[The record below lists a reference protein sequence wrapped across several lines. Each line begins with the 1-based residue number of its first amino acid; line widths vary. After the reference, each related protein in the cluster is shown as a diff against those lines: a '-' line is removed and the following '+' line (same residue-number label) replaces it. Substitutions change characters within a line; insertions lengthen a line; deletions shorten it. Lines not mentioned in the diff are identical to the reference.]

1 MIISDN
7 TPPSPAKS
15 NAALSNLQ
23 PSLESPPPAY
33 GPVVGPSEQQHR
45 QYQPYAGSPSS
56 ALSNVLRSPMDH
68 YTDVEANGSRRRESP
83 GKRFCKAFA
92 VAILIYVLVAIFFGT
107 IKMNGQQSRTGW
119 HNDFAIPNGIA
130 VISCTRGSEMQNS
143 STGWNSLQS
152 IDFSHELLAKSSS
165 SLPSSNGFG
174 YGTVQT
180 SLSLPLSSETLFLL
194 SRGPSSSG
202 NLHIKSSSTLEE
214 GTARVDVR
222 VSYAEFA
229 KRDFSLLRQTTVCL
243 VNKKQGKRKQNAT
256 ADENTQ
262 YYHNLKVTVTN
273 PWAPFE
279 SEIDWNI
286 ARWAK
291 MCGPSSTALT
301 ELLAIDG
308 VCDKLGLSFRT
319 VSQLNAIIDHKL
331 PSIRPKFKRR
341 EVVVQNQAFE
351 MYFRDVLECVKALY
365 GDAEFAEYLKYA
377 PERHFNDRQFE
388 EQLFHDMHTG
398 GWWWSTQ
405 AKLDKHAGP
414 GRTVIPIILSSDKTQ
429 VTSFRNKSV
438 YPVYMTIGNIPKE
451 LRRKPSYRAYV
462 LVGYLPT
469 TRLEHIKNAA
479 SRRRSLA
486 NLFHTCMRM
495 IVQPLEDAGATG
507 LVIASGNGVKRH
519 GHPIFAAHVG
529 DYPEQYD
536 VTLVLPESRGP
547 SILRINAFETD
558 LPNFHHFFTQSLDEF
573 VTFGEL
579 ILKAGNGIVNAASIT
594 AENATI
600 HTSNREIN
608 IRSLTSNTVSL
619 YTINSEI
626 RGHFIISQSIDIK
639 AVNAKVK
646 ANIELY
652 PEYPNGGGSIILQT
666 TQKALEAIINIH
678 NPSYFSNFFNFSS
691 SSIPSKPSST
701 YFISAS
707 NKNGIVDVSVPLL
720 PPDSALNLT
729 ASSTNGRVTTT
740 LPATYEGSY
749 SLLTTNIVGEVHI
762 EHTED
767 PEGLE
772 RKRLW
777 DSNKGNGKD
786 IRGSVY
792 WDRSNRNKGS
802 VVLKSA
808 NGQAELFL

>member
-45 QYQPYAGSPSS
+45 QYQTYAGSPSS
-56 ALSNVLRSPMDH
+56 ALSNVLRSPMDD

-143 STGWNSLQS
+143 STGWDSLQS

-194 SRGPSSSG
+194 SRGQSFSG
-202 NLHIKSSSTLEE
+202 NLRIKSSSTLEE

-229 KRDFSLLRQTTVCL
+229 KRDFSLLRRTTVCL
-243 VNKKQGKRKQNAT
+243 VHKKQGKRKQVGVGLFT
-256 ADENTQ
+256 
-262 YYHNLKVTVTN
+262 
-273 PWAPFE
+273 
-279 SEIDWNI
+279 SRDW
-286 ARWAK
+286 
-291 MCGPSSTALT
+291 PSSPYP
-301 ELLAIDG
+301 
-308 VCDKLGLSFRT
+308 R
-319 VSQLNAIIDHKL
+319 SQL
-331 PSIRPKFKRR
+331 
-341 EVVVQNQAFE
+341 
-351 MYFRDVLECVKALY
+351 
-365 GDAEFAEYLKYA
+365 
-377 PERHFNDRQFE
+377 
-388 EQLFHDMHTG
+388 
-398 GWWWSTQ
+398 
-405 AKLDKHAGP
+405 
-414 GRTVIPIILSSDKTQ
+414 
-429 VTSFRNKSV
+429 
-438 YPVYMTIGNIPKE
+438 
-451 LRRKPSYRAYV
+451 
-462 LVGYLPT
+462 
-469 TRLEHIKNAA
+469 
-479 SRRRSLA
+479 
-486 NLFHTCMRM
+486 
-495 IVQPLEDAGATG
+495 
-507 LVIASGNGVKRH
+507 
-519 GHPIFAAHVG
+519 
-529 DYPEQYD
+529 QYD

-646 ANIELY
+646 ADIELY

-678 NPSYFSNFFNFSS
+678 NPSYFFNFFNFSS

-808 NGQAELFL
+808 NGQAKLFL